1 MPVIA
6 KLYHSLFSLCA
17 AGLPSQQADSETV
30 WDLSNILIDGQPVQR
45 ATVVAWLNSCYQIMY
60 TADYESQE
68 AADNPARTF
77 EGLYRLL
84 AFADAV
90 DSIDGVL
97 QRMMADVS
105 GLQLHAQLGE
115 QQLVLC
121 PGEGNYLI
129 VGLQLCC
136 FQFGEDR
143 YTNIGEPAA
152 SSEQAHAFKQQVA
165 AQTEQ
170 LLWLTYKMQLEALL
184 QRLHAFVQSCCLYQ
198 DYVLRDMVDAV
209 FTPRV
214 LEAAG
219 ASGMAA
225 SRQALVDSVLMQQ
238 VVFRKAVLSAQAAVL
253 KPINLSSKKQE
264 LLQFEATV
272 RESSLFG
279 IPTATNV
286 RVELD
291 LFGASTMQV
300 NDNKYSVRLYV
311 GDPM

>member
-1 MPVIA
+1 MS
-6 KLYHSLFSLCA
+6 H
-17 AGLPSQQADSETV
+17 
-30 WDLSNILIDGQPVQR
+30 
-45 ATVVAWLNSCYQIMY
+45 ATVPVNALRGWADRPLSAACRIVY

-90 DSIDGVL
+90 DSTDGVL

-136 FQFGEDR
+136 FQCGGDR

-238 VVFRKAVLSAQAAVL
+238 VVFKKAVLSAQAAVL